1 MTVRAY
7 HARVPQIAADA
18 FVADTAMVVGYVTVG
33 ARASV
38 WYGTVLRA
46 EDQPVV
52 IGEDSNI
59 QDNSVVH
66 VINERIG
73 TRVGA
78 RVTVGH
84 RVILHGCAIGDLCL
98 VGMGSVVLDDVEV
111 GAETII
117 GAGSVVTPGTKIPG
131 RVLAL
136 GAPCRVKRP
145 LTASE
150 LESLGEN
157 ADRYVHL
164 AREHR
169 VLK

>member
-1 MTVRAY
+1 MTIRTY
-7 HARVPQIAADA
+7 RARVPRVAADA
-18 FVADTAMVVGYVTVG
+18 FVADSAMVVGYVTVG

-46 EDQPVV
+46 EEQPVI

-66 VINERIG
+66 VLNERIG

-84 RVILHGCAIGDLCL
+84 RVILHGCTIGDLCL
-98 VGMGSVVLDDVEV
+98 IGMGSVVLDDVEV

-117 GAGSVVTPGTKIPG
+117 GAGSVVTPGTRIPA

-136 GAPCRVKRP
+136 GSPCRVKRP
-145 LTASE
+145 LTPSE
-150 LESLGEN
+150 LESLRTS

>member
-7 HARVPQIAADA
+7 HTRAPQIAPDA
-18 FVADTAMVVGYVTVG
+18 FVADTAMVVGYVTLG
-33 ARASV
+33 PRSSV

-46 EDQPVV
+46 EEQPVI

-66 VINERIG
+66 VLNERIG
-73 TRVGA
+73 ARVGA

-84 RVILHGCAIGDLCL
+84 RVILHGCTIGDLCL
-98 VGMGSVVLDDVEV
+98 IGMGSVVLDEVEV
-111 GAETII
+111 GNESII

-131 RVLAL
+131 GVLAL
-136 GAPCRVKRP
+136 GSPCRVKRP
-145 LTASE
+145 LTPSE
-150 LESLGEN
+150 MESLRTS
-157 ADRYVHL
+157 ADRYVRL

>member
-18 FVADTAMVVGYVTVG
+18 FVADTAMLVGFVTVA
-33 ARASV
+33 ARASI

-46 EDQPVV
+46 EEQPVV

-59 QDNSVVH
+59 QDNSVIH
-66 VINERIG
+66 VTNERIG

-84 RVILHGCAIGDLCL
+84 RVTLHGCTIGDLCL
-98 VGMGSVVLDDVEV
+98 IGIGSIVLDDVEV
-111 GAETII
+111 GAQTII
-117 GAGSVVTPGTKIPG
+117 GAGSLVTPGTRIPP

-145 LTASE
+145 LTESE
-150 LESLGEN
+150 IESLQES

-169 VLK
+169 VLR

>member
-7 HARVPQIAADA
+7 HARVPQIAPDA
-18 FVADTAMVVGYVTVG
+18 FVADSAMVVGYVTVG
-33 ARASV
+33 ARASI

-46 EDQPVV
+46 EEQPVV
-52 IGEDSNI
+52 VGEDSNI
-59 QDNSVVH
+59 QDNSVIH
-66 VINERIG
+66 VTNERIG

-84 RVILHGCAIGDLCL
+84 RVTLHGCTVGDLCL
-98 VGMGSVVLDDVEV
+98 IGIGSIVLDDVEI
-111 GAETII
+111 GAETIV
-117 GAGSVVTPGTKIPG
+117 GAGSLVTPGTKIPP

-145 LTASE
+145 LTESE
-150 LESLGEN
+150 LESLRES

-164 AREHR
+164 AREHK

>member
-7 HARVPQIAADA
+7 HARTPQIAGDA
-18 FVADTAMVVGYVTVG
+18 FVADTAMVVGYVTLG
-33 ARASV
+33 PRASV

-46 EDQPVV
+46 EEQPVI

-66 VINERIG
+66 VLNERIG

-78 RVTVGH
+78 SVTVGH
-84 RVILHGCAIGDLCL
+84 RVILHGCTIGDLCL
-98 VGMGSVVLDDVEV
+98 IGMGSVVLDEVEV
-111 GAETII
+111 GNESII

-131 RVLAL
+131 GVLAL
-136 GAPCRVKRP
+136 GSPCRVKRP
-145 LTASE
+145 LTPSE
-150 LESLGEN
+150 LESLRTS
-157 ADRYVHL
+157 ADRYVRL

>member
-7 HARVPQIAADA
+7 HARMPEIASNA
-18 FVADTAMVVGYVTVG
+18 FVADTAMVVGYVTLG

-46 EDQPVV
+46 EEQPVI

-78 RVTVGH
+78 RVTAGH
-84 RVILHGCAIGDLCL
+84 RVILHGCTIGDLCL

-131 RVLAL
+131 GVLAL

-145 LTASE
+145 LTPSE
-150 LESLGEN
+150 LDSLRES
-157 ADRYVHL
+157 ADRYVQL

>member
-7 HARVPQIAADA
+7 HARVPQIAPDA
-18 FVADTAMVVGYVTVG
+18 FVADTAMVVGYVTL
-33 ARASV
+33 APRASV

-46 EDQPVV
+46 EEQPVV

-66 VINERIG
+66 VTNERNG
-73 TRVGA
+73 TRVGN

-84 RVILHGCAIGDLCL
+84 RVILHGCTIGDLCL
-98 VGMGSVVLDDVEV
+98 VGMGSVVLDEVEV

-117 GAGSVVTPGTKIPG
+117 GAGSVVTPGTRIPG
-131 RVLAL
+131 GVLAL

-145 LTASE
+145 LTAGE
-150 LESLGEN
+150 LESLRTS

>member
-1 MTVRAY
+1 MTLRAY
-7 HARVPQIAADA
+7 HARMPQVAPDA

-46 EDQPVV
+46 EEQPVV

-66 VINERIG
+66 VINESIG

-84 RVILHGCAIGDLCL
+84 RVILHGCTVGDLCL

-117 GAGSVVTPGTKIPG
+117 GAGSVVTPGTKIPP

-145 LTASE
+145 LNASE
-150 LESLGEN
+150 LESLRES

>member
-1 MTVRAY
+1 MTIRTY
-7 HARVPQIAADA
+7 RARVPRVAADA
-18 FVADTAMVVGYVTVG
+18 FVADSAMVVGYVTVG

-46 EDQPVV
+46 EEQPVI

-66 VINERIG
+66 VLNERIG

-84 RVILHGCAIGDLCL
+84 RVILHGCTIGDLSL
-98 VGMGSVVLDDVEV
+98 IGMGSVVLDEVEV
-111 GAETII
+111 GAETIV

-131 RVLAL
+131 GVLAL
-136 GAPCRVKRP
+136 GSPCRVKRP
-145 LTASE
+145 LTPSE
-150 LESLGEN
+150 LESLRTS